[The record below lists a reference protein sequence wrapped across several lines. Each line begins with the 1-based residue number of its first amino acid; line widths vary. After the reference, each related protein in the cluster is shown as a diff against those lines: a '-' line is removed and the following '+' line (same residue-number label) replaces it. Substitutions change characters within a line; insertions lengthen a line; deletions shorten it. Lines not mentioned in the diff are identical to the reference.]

1 MQNNL
6 KLYLLVAFILIESI
20 NQQPNQPNQSTY
32 KKKILRN
39 AESITEIK
47 IQFCQSWSFV
57 GYFKE
62 VKQQLEYRYQDVRVI
77 AEKYPLKNPR
87 KLIYNIMIAL
97 EVIIIVIILL
107 SDFIKPKIEKYVI
120 PDIINLFNENKFPKI
135 AMVFLMG
142 QYLGQIINNAGA
154 FEVFCDDKLIWST
167 IEHNG
172 IKPNLSTIIRLV
184 KEMQ

>member
-1 MQNNL
+1 MHNL
-6 KLYLLVAFILIESI
+6 KIYLLIAFILIESI
-20 NQQPNQPNQSTY
+20 SQQPNESNQSY

-57 GYFKE
+57 GYFQE

-77 AEKYPLKNPR
+77 PEKYPLKNPR
-87 KLIYNIMIAL
+87 KLIYNIMISL
-97 EVIIIVIILL
+97 EVIIIITILL
-107 SDFIKPKIEKYVI
+107 SDFIKEKIERYVI
-120 PDIINLFNENKFPKI
+120 PDIINLFNENKFAKI
-135 AMVFLMG
+135 AMVILMG

-184 KEMQ
+184 KQIK

>member
-1 MQNNL
+1 M
-6 KLYLLVAFILIESI
+6 
-20 NQQPNQPNQSTY
+20 
-32 KKKILRN
+32 
-39 AESITEIK
+39 
-47 IQFCQSWSFV
+47 
-57 GYFKE
+57 
-62 VKQQLEYRYQDVRVI
+62 KQQLEYRYQDVRVI

-107 SDFIKPKIEKYVI
+107 SDFIKPKI
-120 PDIINLFNENKFPKI
+120 
-135 AMVFLMG
+135 
-142 QYLGQIINNAGA
+142 GQIINNAGA

>member
-57 GYFKE
+57 GYFQE
-62 VKQQLEYRYQDVRVI
+62 VKRQLEYRYQDVRVI
-77 AEKYPLKNPR
+77 PEKYPLKNPR
-87 KLIYNIMIAL
+87 KLIYNIMISL
-97 EVIIIVIILL
+97 EVIIIIIILL

-184 KEMQ
+184 KQM